1 MAKIRCTVCNLIID
15 TETIPDKCPRCG
27 APKDKIEKVAE
38 DKVSLI
44 DRSRLTNDLHMKLA
58 TLLDK
63 VLEVAEAGIND
74 NLDPACVIIFTKAKQ
89 ENVLTRQYI
98 KAEIQTHIGKGKW
111 G

>member
-1 MAKIRCTVCNLIID
+1 VCNLIVD
-15 TETIPDKCPRCG
+15 TEVIPDKCPRCG
-27 APKDKIEKVAE
+27 APREKIEKIAE
-38 DKVSLI
+38 DKSSLI

-63 VLEVAEAGIND
+63 ILEVSEAGIND
-74 NLDPACVIIFTKAKQ
+74 DLDPACVAIFTKARQ
-89 ENVLTRQYI
+89 EAMLTRQYV